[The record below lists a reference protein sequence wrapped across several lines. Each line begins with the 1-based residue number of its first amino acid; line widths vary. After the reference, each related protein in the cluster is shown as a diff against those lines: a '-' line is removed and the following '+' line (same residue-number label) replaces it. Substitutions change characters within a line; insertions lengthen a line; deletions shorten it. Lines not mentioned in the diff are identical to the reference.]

1 MASTFTFDI
10 LTKKLNPLQ
19 DMIGSTFAPLAWKI
33 GHKIYVIGER
43 ASVYDLENNV
53 WTNIPRGFIG
63 HTKTGSICNV
73 GTKIY
78 LTSGSFR
85 DVIEFDTETEEWYTI
100 VKVHPNDISTLLVSV
115 DNRLHMVQSG
125 GDIIRFDPKDKP
137 TKGRVLG
144 SITIIT

>member
-1 MASTFTFDI
+1 
-10 LTKKLNPLQ
+10 
-19 DMIGSTFAPLAWKI
+19 
-33 GHKIYVIGER
+33 
-43 ASVYDLENNV
+43 
-53 WTNIPRGFIG
+53 
-63 HTKTGSICNV
+63 
-73 GTKIY
+73 

-137 TKGRVLG
+137 TKGRGPWFDNYYNIVVGKAPEFDKFLPQSIEYEGNVYWTGILTQQTAKFNLADLTVEIVG
-144 SITIIT
+144 SGKYRKMQA